1 MEAISRHRSGAG
13 EMPRSTGEQM
23 NLSTVKFISA
33 TVRRWRIVLVVLLA
47 ASALLYLT
55 LSRGTSSTTDVKAD
69 TSAPQQ
75 KTVHAQ
81 VVMAEAQDVSK
92 YIEATGTFQAYEST
106 DVAAEVSGKVARTLV
121 NEGDF
126 VSAGTVIVQLDAE
139 DAALRLR
146 QARDAEAQARAQ
158 VAQAEAQLR
167 QAQANI
173 GLDQGGKFSAENI
186 PAVRQA
192 RAALASRQSDLTLA
206 ETTEKRYTLLL
217 ESGDTSREFF
227 EQKRNETAKAR
238 AAVNEAQEALRAAE
252 NAARQ
257 SNQGIEA
264 NRANVQSAQAAL
276 QSAQTATALAEK
288 TVADTAIRAPFA
300 GYISARP
307 VAAGEYVSPQT
318 SVATIV
324 RTNPIKVRLQV
335 PETEA
340 ANMSVG
346 MSVSASVAAYP
357 DRTFGG
363 KISALNPVL
372 NESARS
378 LQVDVIFENVDTLL
392 RPGMFATARVQQPGG
407 ERGVFVPRTAVVN
420 ETNTN
425 SLGVYIVDQGGTAR
439 LRTVQI
445 DESTRENNRVRILSG
460 VNEGE
465 QVAATN
471 TEELFDGAKI
481 AAEYG
486 VVSGRFDGERLTTG

>member
-1 MEAISRHRSGAG
+1 MHMEAISRHSA
-13 EMPRSTGEQM
+13 GEQM
-23 NLSTVKFISA
+23 NVSKLKTTLISA
-33 TVRRWRIVLVVLLA
+33 AARRWKMILVALVA
-47 ASALLYLT
+47 ASALLYLAFGRAEA
-55 LSRGTSSTTDVKAD
+55 SKTDVKVNV
-69 TSAPQQ
+69 SAPQP
-75 KTVHAQ
+75 KTVRTQ
-81 VVMAEAQDVSK
+81 VVTAGAEDVSK
-92 YIEATGTFQAYEST
+92 YIEATGTFQADEST
-106 DVAAEVSGKVARTLV
+106 DVAAEVSGKVAQTLI

-126 VSAGTVIVQLDAE
+126 VSAGAVIVRLDAE

-167 QAQANI
+167 QSQANI
-173 GLDQGGKFSAENI
+173 GLDNGGNFSAENI

-192 RAALASRQSDLTLA
+192 RATLASRQSDLKLA

-217 ESGDTSREFF
+217 ESGDTSREFI

-238 AAVNEAQEALRAAE
+238 AAVGEAQEALRAAE

-264 NRANVQSAQAAL
+264 SRANVQSAQAAL
-276 QSAQTATALAEK
+276 QSAQTATALAAK
-288 TVADTAIRAPFA
+288 TVNDTAIRAPFA
-300 GYISARP
+300 GYVSARP

-346 MSVSASVAAYP
+346 MAVSASVAAYP
-357 DRTFGG
+357 DRSFAG
-363 KISALNPVL
+363 KVSALNPVL

-378 LQVDVIFENVDTLL
+378 LQVDVVFENPENLL

-425 SLGVYIVDQGGTAR
+425 SLGVYVVDDGGAAR

-445 DESTRENNRVRILSG
+445 DESTRASDRVRILSG

-465 QVAATN
+465 QVATTN
-471 TEELFDGAKI
+471 AEQLFDGAKV
-481 AAEYG
+481 AAE
-486 VVSGRFDGERLTTG
+486 

>member
-1 MEAISRHRSGAG
+1 MEAISRHKAGGAG
-13 EMPRSTGEQM
+13 EMPRGAGEQM
-23 NLSTVKFISA
+23 NVSIVKKTLISA
-33 TVRRWRIVLVVLLA
+33 AARRWKMILVALLA
-47 ASALLYLT
+47 ASALLYLAFG
-55 LSRGTSSTTDVKAD
+55 RAASSKTGVKAD
-69 TSAPQQ
+69 ASTPQP
-75 KTVHAQ
+75 KTVRAQ
-81 VVMAEAQDVSK
+81 VLTAGAQDVSK
-92 YIEATGTFQAYEST
+92 YIEATGTFQADEST
-106 DVAAEVSGKVARTLV
+106 DVAAEVSGKVAQTLV

-126 VSAGTVIVQLDAE
+126 VSAGAVIVRLDAE

-158 VAQAEAQLR
+158 VAQAEAQFR

-173 GLDQGGKFSAENI
+173 GLDNGGNFSAENI

-192 RAALASRQSDLTLA
+192 RATLASRQSDLKLA

-217 ESGDTSREFF
+217 ESGDTSREFV

-264 NRANVQSAQAAL
+264 SRANVQSAQAAL
-276 QSAQTATALAEK
+276 QSAQTATALAAK
-288 TVADTAIRAPFA
+288 TVNDTSIRAPFA
-300 GYISARP
+300 GYVSARP

-346 MSVSASVAAYP
+346 MAVAANVAAYP
-357 DRTFGG
+357 DRSFAG
-363 KISALNPVL
+363 KVSALNPVL

-378 LQVDVIFENVDTLL
+378 LQVDVVFENPENLL

-407 ERGVFVPRTAVVN
+407 ERGIFVPRTAVVN

-425 SLGVYIVDQGGTAR
+425 SLGVYVVDNGGTAR

-445 DESTRENNRVRILSG
+445 DESTRESDRVRILSG
-460 VNEGE
+460 VSEGE

-471 TEELFDGAKI
+471 TEQLFDGAKV
-481 AAEYG
+481 AAE
-486 VVSGRFDGERLTTG
+486 

>member
-1 MEAISRHRSGAG
+1 MRRGAG
-13 EMPRSTGEQM
+13 ERMK
-23 NLSTVKFISA
+23 LSTVKTTLISLA
-33 TVRRWRIVLVVLLA
+33 ARRWKLLPVALVA
-47 ASALLYLT
+47 ASALLYFAFG
-55 LSRGTSSTTDVKAD
+55 RAASSKTDVKVNV
-69 TSAPQQ
+69 SATQP
-75 KTVHAQ
+75 KTVRTQ
-81 VVMAEAQDVSK
+81 VLTAGAQDVSK
-92 YIEATGTFQAYEST
+92 YIEATGTFQADEST

-126 VSAGTVIVQLDAE
+126 VSAGAVIVRLDAE

-167 QAQANI
+167 QSQANI
-173 GLDQGGKFSAENI
+173 GLDNGGNFSAENI

-192 RAALASRQSDLTLA
+192 RATLASKQSDLKLA
-206 ETTEKRYTLLL
+206 ETTEKRYTQLL
-217 ESGDTSREFF
+217 ESGDTSREFV

-264 NRANVQSAQAAL
+264 SRANVQSAQAAL
-276 QSAQTATALAEK
+276 QSAQTATALAAK
-288 TVADTAIRAPFA
+288 TVNDTAIRAPFA
-300 GYISARP
+300 GYVSARP

-324 RTNPIKVRLQV
+324 RTNPIKVRLHV
-335 PETEA
+335 PETET
-340 ANMSVG
+340 ANVSVG
-346 MSVSASVAAYP
+346 MGVNANVAAYP
-357 DRTFGG
+357 ERNFAG
-363 KISALNPVL
+363 KVSALNPVL

-378 LQVDVIFENVDTLL
+378 LQVDVVFENPENLL
-392 RPGMFATARVQQPGG
+392 RPGMFATARVRQPGG

-425 SLGVYIVDQGGTAR
+425 SLGVYVVDNGGTAR

-445 DESTRENNRVRILSG
+445 DESTRESEQVRILSG
-460 VNEGE
+460 VSEGE

-471 TEELFDGAKI
+471 AEQLFDGAKVV
-481 AAEYG
+481 AE
-486 VVSGRFDGERLTTG
+486 